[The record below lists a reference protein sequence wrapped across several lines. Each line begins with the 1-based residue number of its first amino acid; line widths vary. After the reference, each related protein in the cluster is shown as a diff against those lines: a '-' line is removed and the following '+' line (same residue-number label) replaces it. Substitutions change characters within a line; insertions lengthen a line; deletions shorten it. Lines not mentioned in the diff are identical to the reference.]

1 MSIATPALKLIAKAA
16 VTPVAP
22 VPNVAVPETLVKLAE
37 GVKGVSNTVLEPP
50 DWRRFTDI
58 VDMFAVDPPTI
69 DTQNDSVHACP
80 ADADAATLSKA

>member
-1 MSIATPALKLIAKAA
+1 MSMATPELKLIAKAA
-16 VTPVAP
+16 ITPVAP
-22 VPNVAVPETLVKLAE
+22 VPNVAPPETLVKVAV
-37 GVKGVSNTVLEPP
+37 GVKDVSNTVLDPP

-58 VDMFAVDPPTI
+58 VDIFAMEPPTI